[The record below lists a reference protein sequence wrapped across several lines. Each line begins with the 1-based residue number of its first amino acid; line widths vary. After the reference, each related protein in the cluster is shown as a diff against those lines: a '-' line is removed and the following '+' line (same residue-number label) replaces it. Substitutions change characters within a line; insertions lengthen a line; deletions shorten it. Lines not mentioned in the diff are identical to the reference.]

1 MKRIVLYL
9 IIYMVAVGQLSAQ
22 DLTFKGESLADVLAA
37 IRDSQTEYI
46 IHFIHNDL
54 EHLHVSAHVKT
65 KDTRK
70 AVERVC
76 KGLPVK
82 VKTKGKQIFVQ
93 YKPEK
98 DFTGKKIHLSGEV
111 RDGFLDMPLPH
122 ARISVFKADSTLVA
136 DSLRMVIF
144 YKGNMQ
150 PHMAVYGI
158 DVSGSD
164 S

>member
-1 MKRIVLYL
+1 MMKRIVLYI
-9 IIYMVAVGQLSAQ
+9 IIYMLAGARLSAQ
-22 DLTFKGESLADVLAA
+22 ELTFKNDSLPTALSA
-37 IRDSQTEYI
+37 IRDSQTEYA

-54 EHLHVSAHVKT
+54 EHLRVSARVKT

-98 DFTGKKIHLSGEV
+98 DFTGKTLHLSGEV
-111 RDGFLDMPLPH
+111 KD
-122 ARISVFKADSTLVA
+122 
-136 DSLRMVIF
+136 
-144 YKGNMQ
+144 
-150 PHMAVYGI
+150 
-158 DVSGSD
+158 
-164 S
+164 